1 MSKFRFLLAA
11 AISAFLASC
20 GNVQTVYVKPKIPK
34 ASKAAK
40 VDLAKQTVPKP
51 IYVPPEVVRVMILPY
66 EDDQG
71 VLHQGEFLYFTLKP
85 GYWTIASDGRTE
97 RVRKMIYVVNTQR
110 ELSQDSVQPQPIP
123 VRISEP
129 SSGISQPSQVSQQ
142 DRESCSGDCQKKLQ
156 AIKKFVEQK

>member
-11 AISAFLASC
+11 AVSAFLASC
-20 GNVQTVYVKPKIPK
+20 GGNVQTVYVKPKIPK
-34 ASKAAK
+34 APK

-85 GYWTIASDGRTE
+85 GYWTIASDGKVEKVNKMVHVVRT
-97 RVRKMIYVVNTQR
+97 QS
-110 ELSQDSVQPQPIP
+110 ELSQSDQASVPLIRMTNQ
-123 VRISEP
+123 VRSK
-129 SSGISQPSQVSQQ
+129 SSTDQS
-142 DRESCSGDCQKKLQ
+142 SCTGDCQRKLK
-156 AIKKFVEQK
+156 AIKNFVEKQ

>member
-1 MSKFRFLLAA
+1 MRKLLALL
-11 AISAFLASC
+11 FPVLLASC
-20 GNVQTVYVKPKIPK
+20 GTAAKSVSVKPSAPVKKEVI
-34 ASKAAK
+34 AEE
-40 VDLAKQTVPKP
+40 TVPKP
-51 IYVPPEVVRVMILPY
+51 IYVPPEVVRIMILPY

-110 ELSQDSVQPQPIP
+110 ELSQDSVQPQPLP
-123 VRISEP
+123 VRVSEP
-129 SSGISQPSQVSQQ
+129 SPGMSQPSQAPQQ
-142 DRESCSGDCQKKLQ
+142 DRRSCSGDCQKKLQ